1 MKLSVKAFG
10 LAGGIMWGVSLFL
23 WTLLLSLTTVTWG
36 SDLLSLLSGVYPY
49 YDISV
54 AGAFAGLVVG
64 FIDGFVCGAIFAWLY
79 NVMPK
84 K

>member
-1 MKLSVKAFG
+1 MKLSVKALG
-10 LAGGIMWGVSLFL
+10 LAGGTMWGVSLFL

-36 SDLLSLLSGVYPY
+36 TELLSLLGGLYPY
-49 YDISV
+49 YGISV
-54 AGAFAGLVVG
+54 TGAFAGLVVG
-64 FIDGFVCGAIFAWLY
+64 FIDGFLCGAILAWLY

>member
-1 MKLSVKAFG
+1 MKLSVKALG

-36 SDLLSLLSGVYPY
+36 TDMLSLMVGFYPY
-49 YDISV
+49 YSISV
-54 AGAFAGLVVG
+54 AGAFAGLVLG
-64 FIDGFVCGAIFAWLY
+64 FIDGFLCGAILAWLY